1 MTQLHL
7 TLLSVTLVFLLTVL
21 GVKLLLPR
29 LQKKHAVQVI
39 LEIGPA
45 WHKSK
50 EGTPTMG
57 GLAPLLACLI
67 VGALLAPFLHK
78 GANITPFVLT
88 LLFAVA
94 NASVG
99 ILDDATKVWKARNL
113 GLTPGQK
120 LMLQSTFAIAYLT
133 LLNIYGICD
142 TRLPISFTQYAPDLG
157 WFWYPICF
165 VLLLWFVNCANL
177 TDGIDGLASTVAALI
192 GVFLVLAALFLS
204 SVSATLCGALLF
216 GGAFGFL
223 LFNRHPA
230 KIFMGDT
237 GSLFFG
243 ALAVGGCFILG
254 SPLLLLLPGIVYSL
268 EGLSV
273 VLQVGYF
280 KLTHGKRL
288 FRMAPLHHHMEK
300 TGWGEWRIVLYF
312 GTLTLIGCFFALWGI
327 LL

>member
-7 TLLSVTLVFLLTVL
+7 ILLSVTSVFLLTVL
-21 GVKLLLPR
+21 GVKLLLPK

-39 LEIGPA
+39 LEIGPS

-67 VGALLAPFLHK
+67 VGAILTPLLGKSANIAPFV
-78 GANITPFVLT
+78 FT

-133 LLNIYGICD
+133 LLKIYGICD
-142 TRLPISFTQYAPDLG
+142 TRLPIPFTQISPDLG

-165 VLLLWFVNCANL
+165 LLLLWFVNCANL

-204 SVSATLCGALLF
+204 SVSATCIRMILQV
-216 GGAFGFL
+216 
-223 LFNRHPA
+223 
-230 KIFMGDT
+230 T
-237 GSLFFG
+237 GS
-243 ALAVGGCFILG
+243 
-254 SPLLLLLPGIVYSL
+254 
-268 EGLSV
+268 
-273 VLQVGYF
+273 
-280 KLTHGKRL
+280 
-288 FRMAPLHHHMEK
+288 
-300 TGWGEWRIVLYF
+300 
-312 GTLTLIGCFFALWGI
+312 
-327 LL
+327 